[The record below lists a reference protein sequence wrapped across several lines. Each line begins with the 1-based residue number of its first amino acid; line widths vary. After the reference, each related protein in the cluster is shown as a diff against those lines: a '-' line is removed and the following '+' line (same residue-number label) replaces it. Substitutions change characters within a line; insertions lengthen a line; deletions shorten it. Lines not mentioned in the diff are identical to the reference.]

1 MKKKLL
7 SMCLGIL
14 MVAMLLPSAL
24 SEEVS
29 AETYAGDSA
38 STATTISMDTTYT
51 GSVSATNPQDFYK
64 FTLPT
69 FGTLDLDFAGKSMD
83 VMFYNVIEGTVWF
96 FRGDST
102 EQINAQKTFYLTSG
116 NYCLAVIATDE
127 TSQSYRF
134 RFSFAGAGENSMVV
148 ESNGT
153 PSDNCSDQNY
163 LYGNWSSPMKSHV
176 YQNEDE
182 TLVRVESIDSYV
194 LIETYTKNGQTVLSK
209 KTVDKELDI
218 FGGCFIGEKYNFLVF
233 GQENPGNSEDC
244 EVVRVVKYTKNW
256 TKMDDCRIAGV
267 NTTIPFA
274 AGSLR
279 MAEDDGKLYIHTC
292 HQMYSGHQANM
303 TFKVDQDTM
312 NLDDSMHDVVWF
324 SYGYISHSFNQFIE
338 TDGTYIFRV
347 DHGDAYNRGISI
359 SKFHK
364 DNSSMKG
371 SYTLPVAFAG
381 EIGDNYTGAAVG
393 GFELGENNCIISY
406 SFVDYYSSYTNRN
419 IKVSITDKSFNSTK
433 IVDITNYTE
442 EDNIDCL
449 TPQLI
454 KINNNLFLI
463 LWEERDAQ
471 GNFTTSAATID
482 ENGNIL
488 SISCNKAI
496 RLSDCQPILC
506 NDQKVRWY
514 TTCNSSPIWYTIDPY
529 NLHLDQLGLTDVE
542 IGGRAADALRI
553 NWTKNSAAAG
563 YIIEQYKSGEWVRIA
578 RIAGNATTTYRVE
591 KLSPNTTYQF
601 RIKAFDFEG
610 DTAVYGEYTSVSG
623 KTNPSIMTGTKI
635 AGRAADALRINWN
648 RNNSASGYIIEQYTA
663 GKWVRIARISGN
675 ATTTYRVENLT
686 PSTTYQFRI
695 QAFNF
700 DGSTALYG
708 NYAYVSGKTNPS
720 VMTGVRIA
728 GWASDA
734 LRINWNRN
742 NSASGYI
749 IEQYTAGKWVRIAR
763 ISGNATTTYRV
774 EKLSPGTTYQ
784 FRIQAF
790 GFDGSTALYGA
801 SVSVSGKTTGSASP
815 SPSVVSGL
823 KIGGR
828 AADALR
834 LNWSKSANADGYIVE
849 QYKNGAWVRIARIGS
864 GSTLTYRVEN
874 LSASTT
880 YKFRVKAFA
889 MNGSTAVYSGYTYVN
904 GKTNPSVM
912 TGVRIAGWASDALRI
927 NWNRNNSA
935 SGYIIEQYTDGK
947 WVRIARISGN
957 ATTTYRV
964 EKLSPGTTY
973 QFRIRAF
980 GFDGS
985 TALYGSYAYAD
996 GTTLK

>member
-7 SMCLGIL
+7 SMCLSIL
-14 MVAMLLPSAL
+14 MVAMLLPTAL
-24 SEEVS
+24 LKEAS
-29 AETYAGDSA
+29 AETNAGDSI
-38 STATTISMDTTYT
+38 STATPISMDTTYT

-69 FGTLDLDFAGKSMD
+69 FGTLDLDFVGKSVN
-83 VMFYNVIEGTVWF
+83 VMLYNITGGTVWF
-96 FRGDST
+96 FRGNST
-102 EQINAQKTFYLTSG
+102 EQINAQKIFYLASG
-116 NYCLAVIATDE
+116 TYYLAVIASDGSSE
-127 TSQSYRF
+127 SYHF
-134 RFSFAGAGENSMVV
+134 RFSFAGVDENSMVV

-163 LYGNWSSPMKSHV
+163 LYGNKASPMKSYV

-182 TLVRVESIDSYV
+182 TLLRVENIDSYV

-209 KTVDKELDI
+209 KTIDQELAI
-218 FGGCFIGEKYNFLVF
+218 FGGCFIGENYNFLVF
-233 GQENPGNSEDC
+233 GQENTEKSDDC
-244 EVVRVVKYTKNW
+244 EVVRVVKYTKDW
-256 TKMDDCRIAGV
+256 TKIDDCRIAGA
-267 NTTIPFA
+267 NTTIPFRS
-274 AGSLR
+274 GSLR
-279 MAEDDGKLYIHTC
+279 MLELDGKLYIHTC

-303 TFKVDQDTM
+303 TFKIDQDTM
-312 NLDDSMHDVVWF
+312 NLDDSMHDVVSY

-338 TDGTYIFRV
+338 TDGTYVFRV
-347 DHGDAYNRGISI
+347 DHGDAYKRGISI

-371 SYTLPVAFAG
+371 SCTLPVAFAG

-419 IKVSITDKSFNSTK
+419 IKVSITDKSFNNTK
-433 IVDITNYTE
+433 IVDITNYSE

-449 TPQLI
+449 TPQLV

-482 ENGNIL
+482 EYGNIL
-488 SISCNKAI
+488 SISCNNAI

-514 TTCNSSPIWYTIDPY
+514 TTYCSSPIWYTVDPY
-529 NLHLDQLGLTDVE
+529 NIHLDPKLSLTGVK

-563 YIIEQYKSGEWVRIA
+563 YIIEQYKSGNWVRIA
-578 RIAGNATTTYRVE
+578 RIADNATTTYRVE
-591 KLSPNTTYQF
+591 KLSPDTTYQF
-601 RIKAFDFEG
+601 RIKAFDFAG

-635 AGRAADALRINWN
+635 AGRAADALRINWTKN
-648 RNNSASGYIIEQYTA
+648 PTAEGYIIEQYKS

-675 ATTTYRVENLT
+675 ATTTYRVEKLS
-686 PSTTYQFRI
+686 PSTSYKFRI

-742 NSASGYI
+742 DSASGYI

-784 FRIQAF
+784 FRVQAF
-790 GFDGSTALYGA
+790 GFDGSTALYGT
-801 SVSVSGKTTGSASP
+801 SVSVSGKTTGSASS
-815 SPSVVSGL
+815 SPSGVSGL

-834 LNWSKSANADGYIVE
+834 LNWSKSVNADGYIVE
-849 QYKNGAWVRIARIGS
+849 QYINGVWVRIARIGS

-874 LSASTT
+874 LSASTS

-935 SGYIIEQYTDGK
+935 SGYIIEQYTAGK

-964 EKLSPGTTY
+964 ERLNPGTTY
-973 QFRIRAF
+973 QFRVQAF

-985 TALYGSYAYAD
+985 TALYSAYAYAG
-996 GTTLK
+996 GTTL

>member
-675 ATTTYRVENLT
+675 ATTTYRVE
-686 PSTTYQFRI
+686 
-695 QAFNF
+695 
-700 DGSTALYG
+700 
-708 NYAYVSGKTNPS
+708 
-720 VMTGVRIA
+720 
-728 GWASDA
+728 
-734 LRINWNRN
+734 
-742 NSASGYI
+742 
-749 IEQYTAGKWVRIAR
+749 
-763 ISGNATTTYRV
+763 
-774 EKLSPGTTYQ
+774 KLSPGTTYQ

-935 SGYIIEQYTDGK
+935 SGYIIEQYTAGK